1 MSIEA
6 TVVYAI
12 DTGDKPVVATT
23 GPGGRGRDRW
33 GGQDD
38 PRPVTIEDL
47 RPRAASLSLD
57 REGFV
62 LVRSPTAAGLWDEAQ
77 RRDVYDREIERLIAE
92 QTGARRVV
100 VFDHTLRSGDPDKH
114 TSHFAREPVYLVHN
128 DYTPRSAPW
137 RVEDALPDE
146 AADLLSRRFAIVQ
159 VWRPIGRPVLR
170 DPLAL
175 CDAATVAPEDLI
187 AAERRHPNRVGE
199 IFHVRHSPAHRW
211 WYAPALEP
219 DEALVFKVYDSA
231 TDGRACHGAHT
242 SFVDPTVPPNAP
254 PRESIEVRALAF
266 F

>member
-1 MSIEA
+1 MEA
-6 TVVYAI
+6 TVVYAV
-12 DTGDKPVVATT
+12 DTGETPVVATT

-38 PRPVTIEDL
+38 PRTVTIEDV
-47 RPRAASLSLD
+47 RPRADTLSLD

-62 LVRSPTAAGLWDEAQ
+62 LVRSPTVAELWDEGQ
-77 RRDVYDREIERLIAE
+77 RHDVYDPEIERLIAE
-92 QTGARRVV
+92 QTGATRVL
-100 VFDHTLRSGDPDKH
+100 VFDHTLRSGDPYKQAQ
-114 TSHFAREPVYLVHN
+114 HFAREPVNLVHN

-137 RVEDALPDE
+137 RVQDALPDE
-146 AADLLSRRFAIVQ
+146 AEALLSRRFAIVQ

-175 CDAATVAPEDLI
+175 CDAATVVPQDLI

-199 IFHVRHSPAHRW
+199 IFHVKYNPAHRW

-219 DEALVFKVYDSA
+219 DEALVFKVFDSA
-231 TDGRACHGAHT
+231 TDGRARHGAHT
-242 SFVDPTVPPNAP
+242 SFLDPTAPADAP